1 MECIRS
7 ALIKAQQT
15 LTKISPTPRL
25 DAELLLAHCLN
36 KARDF
41 LYHHDHVLLTETQ
54 SLRFQ
59 SCLERRLQGEPI
71 AYIRGF
77 KEFFSLNLKV
87 THDTLIPRPDTE
99 RLVEWA
105 LNQFPDPE
113 TVLNVADLGTG
124 SGAIALALASQRP
137 KWKII
142 ATEYSKPALAVAK
155 KNAKNLSINNI
166 IFYHS
171 PTRESW
177 CAGLSN
183 IPYSIIISN
192 PPYISPGDSALCP
205 SVARHEPLNALL
217 ADDNGLSDLKK
228 IIIEAKAFLKP
239 GGFLALEHGYL
250 QADPVQTFMHQQS
263 YVQIKTYR
271 DLSQHDRLTIGIK
284 HV

>member
-36 KARDF
+36 KPRDF

-59 SCLERRLQGEPI
+59 SYLERRLQGEPI

-142 ATEYSKPALAVAK
+142 ATECSKNALVVAK
-155 KNAKNLSINNI
+155 QNAKNLSINNI
-166 IFYHS
+166 TFHLS

-177 CAGLSN
+177 CAGLPN

-192 PPYISPGDSALCP
+192 PPYISSGDSALCP
-205 SVARHEPLNALL
+205 SVVRHEPLNALL
-217 ADDNGLSDLKK
+217 AADNGLSDLKK
-228 IIIEAKAFLKP
+228 IINEAKAFLKP
-239 GGFLALEHGYL
+239 GGFLTLEHGYL
-250 QADPVQTFMHQQS
+250 QADAIQTFMHQQG

-271 DLSQHDRLTIGIK
+271 DLSNYDRLTIGIK